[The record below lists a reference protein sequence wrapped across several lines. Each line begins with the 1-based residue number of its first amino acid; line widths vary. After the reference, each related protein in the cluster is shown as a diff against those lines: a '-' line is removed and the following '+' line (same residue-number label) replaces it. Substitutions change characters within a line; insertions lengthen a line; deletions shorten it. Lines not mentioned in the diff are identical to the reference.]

1 MARQVPTRFV
11 LPAQEVALP
20 ARSIASATER
30 LEDDRKRRR
39 WERIRQLRGIQLYD
53 VFPSIFGVKKAELAI
68 FSRQLATLIAA
79 GVPLRQSIHVLHAAT
94 RSKQLTQRLVALPQ
108 GLTPATLRPASPP
121 RCRAP
126 F

>member
-30 LEDDRKRRR
+30 LEDDRKRRP

-53 VFPSIFGVKKAELAI
+53 VFPSIFGVKNAELAI
-68 FSRQLATLIAA
+68 FSRQIATFICARL
-79 GVPLRQSIHVLHAAT
+79 PLHQSIAVLQSET
-94 RSKQLTQRLVALPQ
+94 RSQQITHR
-108 GLTPATLRPASPP
+108 
-121 RCRAP
+121 
-126 F
+126 